1 MEHLKIKRSV
11 DMEQIRYPEAL
22 VSKSYEEKY
31 QRATLDLSRMPC
43 SIYYPNID
51 AVPNEQYALIR
62 KDGLGGSD
70 SSIILGV
77 NPYTTLNQ
85 LIEEKCRTEL
95 TEEELAV
102 GQELAVR
109 KGNDLEPL
117 IMRKAAAALQK
128 QVVKPVDMYIHNE
141 YPYLRMNFDGIVND
155 PEQYIPCEIK
165 VCTTRGEKHYS
176 FYKAMY
182 TEEEGWGVEPEHFEQ
197 SNNSV
202 ITKAAQYGVPPYYYT
217 QCQQEIMFAD
227 APYGYIAVLA
237 EKAWR
242 LRIFKI
248 WRDEK
253 CINDI
258 IVQGG
263 LTWNKIELRRQQKS
277 TPTI

>member
-1 MEHLKIKRSV
+1 ME
-11 DMEQIRYPEAL
+11 EIRYPEPL
-22 VSKSYEEKY
+22 LSENYEEKY
-31 QRATLDLSRMPC
+31 QRAELDTTRMPC
-43 SIYYPNID
+43 SVYYANVDALPND
-51 AVPNEQYALIR
+51 QYALLR
-62 KDGLGGSD
+62 KGGLGGSD

-77 NPYTTLNQ
+77 NPYTSLNE
-85 LIEEKCRTEL
+85 LIEEKCRTAL

-117 IMRKAAAALQK
+117 IMKKAAAALQQ
-128 QVVKPVDMYIHNE
+128 QVVKPIDMYIHDQ
-141 YPYLRMNFDGIVND
+141 YPYLRMNFDGIIND
-155 PEQYIPCEIK
+155 PAQYVPCEIK
-165 VCTTRGEKHYS
+165 VCTTRGEKHYT
-176 FYKAMY
+176 FINAMY
-182 TEEEGWGVEPEHFEQ
+182 AEETGWSAEPPHFEQ
-197 SNNSV
+197 SNNSI

-227 APYGYIAVLA
+227 APYGYIAVLT

-253 CINDI
+253 CITDI
-258 IVQGG
+258 IIQGG
-263 LTWNKIELRRQQKS
+263 LTWEKIELRKQQKN

>member
-1 MEHLKIKRSV
+1 MDNLI
-11 DMEQIRYPEAL
+11 YPEAL
-22 VSKSYEEKY
+22 VSKNYEEKY
-31 QRATLDLSRMPC
+31 QRAELDLKRMPC
-43 SIYYPNID
+43 DIYYANID

-62 KDGLGGSD
+62 KNGLGGSD
-70 SSIILGV
+70 SSILLGV
-77 NPYTTLNQ
+77 NPYTSLTQ
-85 LIEEKCRTEL
+85 LIAEKCRTEL

-102 GQELAVR
+102 GQNLAVR

-117 IMRKAAAALQK
+117 IMRKAARALQQ
-128 QVVKPVDMYIHNE
+128 QVIKPIDMYVHKQ
-141 YPYLRMNFDGIVND
+141 YPYLKMNFDGVIND
-155 PEQYIPCEIK
+155 PKQYIPCEIK
-165 VCTTRGEKHYS
+165 VCTTRGEKHYE

-182 TEEEGWGVEPEHFEQ
+182 TEEEGWGVEPQHFEQ

-202 ITKAAQYGVPPYYYT
+202 LTKAAQYGVPPYYYT
-217 QCQQEIMFAD
+217 QCQQEIMFLD

-248 WRDEK
+248 WRDDK

-258 IVQGG
+258 IIQGG
-263 LTWNKIELRRQQKS
+263 LTWDKIELKRKQQD